1 MEELV
6 GLYELLV
13 IIIGTVLVIGLFRIT
28 KNLYWKIDRMV
39 ELLENIDRKMGIETD
54 RPEEEIMTV

>member
-1 MEELV
+1 MEL
-6 GLYELLV
+6 GFYELLV

-39 ELLENIDRKMGIETD
+39 ELLESINSKMGIETD

>member
-1 MEELV
+1 MEL
-6 GLYELLV
+6 GFYELLV
-13 IIIGTVLVIGLFRIT
+13 IIIGSVLVIGLFRIT

-39 ELLENIDRKMGIETD
+39 ELLESIDSKMGIETD

>member
-1 MEELV
+1 MV
-6 GLYELLV
+6 DLYELLM

-39 ELLENIDRKMGIETD
+39 ELLESIDSKMGIETD

>member
-1 MEELV
+1 MEL
-6 GLYELLV
+6 GFYELLV

-39 ELLENIDRKMGIETD
+39 ELLESIDRKMGIETD
-54 RPEEEIMTV
+54 RPEEQIMTV

>member
-1 MEELV
+1 MV
-6 GLYELLV
+6 DLYELLV
-13 IIIGTVLVIGLFRIT
+13 IIIGAVLVIGLFRMT

-39 ELLENIDRKMGIETD
+39 ELLESIDSKMGIETD

>member
-1 MEELV
+1 MEL
-6 GLYELLV
+6 GFYELLV

-39 ELLENIDRKMGIETD
+39 ELLENIDSKMGMETD
-54 RPEEEIMTV
+54 RPEEQIMTV

>member
-1 MEELV
+1 MEL
-6 GLYELLV
+6 GFYELLV

>member
-1 MEELV
+1 MEL
-6 GLYELLV
+6 GFYELLV
-13 IIIGTVLVIGLFRIT
+13 IIIGSVLVIGLFRIT

-54 RPEEEIMTV
+54 QPEEEIMTV

>member
-1 MEELV
+1 MEL
-6 GLYELLV
+6 GFYELLV
-13 IIIGTVLVIGLFRIT
+13 IIIGTILVIGLFRIT

-39 ELLENIDRKMGIETD
+39 ELLESIDSKMGIETD

>member
-1 MEELV
+1 MEL
-6 GLYELLV
+6 GFYELLV

-54 RPEEEIMTV
+54 QPEEQIMTV

>member
-1 MEELV
+1 MEL
-6 GLYELLV
+6 GFYELLV

-54 RPEEEIMTV
+54 QPEEEIMTV

>member
-1 MEELV
+1 MEL
-6 GLYELLV
+6 GFYELLV
-13 IIIGTVLVIGLFRIT
+13 IIIGSVLVIGLFRIT

-39 ELLENIDRKMGIETD
+39 ELLESINSKMGIETD

>member
-1 MEELV
+1 MEL
-6 GLYELLV
+6 GFYELLV

-39 ELLENIDRKMGIETD
+39 ELLENIDSKMGIETD

>member
-1 MEELV
+1 MEL
-6 GLYELLV
+6 GFYELLV

-54 RPEEEIMTV
+54 RPEEQIMTV

>member
-1 MEELV
+1 MV
-6 GLYELLV
+6 DLYELLM

-54 RPEEEIMTV
+54 QPEEEIMTV

>member
-1 MEELV
+1 MEL
-6 GLYELLV
+6 GFYELLV

-39 ELLENIDRKMGIETD
+39 ELLESIDNKMGMETD
-54 RPEEEIMTV
+54 RPEEQIMTV

>member
-1 MEELV
+1 MEL
-6 GLYELLV
+6 GFYELLV
-13 IIIGTVLVIGLFRIT
+13 IIIGSVFVIGLFRIT

-39 ELLENIDRKMGIETD
+39 ELLESINSKMGIETD

>member
-1 MEELV
+1 MEL
-6 GLYELLV
+6 GFYELLV

-28 KNLYWKIDRMV
+28 KNLYWKIGRMV
-39 ELLENIDRKMGIETD
+39 ELLESIDSKMGIETD

>member
-1 MEELV
+1 MSFL
-6 GLYELLV
+6 ELL
-13 IIIGTVLVIGLFRIT
+13 IICGFIVLVIGLFRIT